1 MAETLSTLP
10 RVWWRYVYGAALSWP
25 VCLQGSQTHP
35 SQFFLLSLS
44 LYPDLSISFN
54 FLLHNIFSSLLP
66 FGSHNYY
73 FSCDILVYSL
83 FLGYLIGFSDQE
95 CISSR
100 HNPKETFFLETSW
113 SPTSHALASVIQ
125 VCQGT
130 HEKLL

>member
-10 RVWWRYVYGAALSWP
+10 RVWWQYVYGAALSWP

-66 FGSHNYY
+66 FSSHNYY
-73 FSCDILVYSL
+73 FSCDILVCSM
-83 FLGYLIGFSDQE
+83 FLGYLIGFSDQK

-100 HNPKETFFLETSW
+100 HNPKETFFSRNLLESNF
-113 SPTSHALASVIQ
+113 SCLGQCDSGMPR
-125 VCQGT
+125 T